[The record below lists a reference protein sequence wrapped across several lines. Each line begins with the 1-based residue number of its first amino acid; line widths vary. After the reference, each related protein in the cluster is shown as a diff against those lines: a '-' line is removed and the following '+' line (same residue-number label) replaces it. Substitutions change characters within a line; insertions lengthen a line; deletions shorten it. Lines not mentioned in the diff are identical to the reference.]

1 MPARDLFHDAV
12 KAALIKDGWTVTHDP
27 LRLQWGPKD
36 LDVDLGAEKLLA
48 AEKGERRIAVEV
60 KTFLG
65 RSDIA
70 DLENALGQYTLYDQI
85 LTAQASDRE
94 LFLAVRELAF
104 TEIFEEPVGRL
115 LLENGLFRLLVF
127 DEEEEVILRWLP

>member
-36 LDVDLGAEKLLA
+36 LYVDLGAEKLIA
-48 AEKGERRIAVEV
+48 AEKENRRIAVEV

-65 RSDIA
+65 RSDMA
-70 DLENALGQYTLYDQI
+70 DLENALGQYTLYREI

-104 TEIFEEPVGRL
+104 TEVFEEPVGRL
-115 LLENGLFRLLVF
+115 LLENGVVRLLVF
-127 DEEEEVILRWLP
+127 DEAEEVILRWLP